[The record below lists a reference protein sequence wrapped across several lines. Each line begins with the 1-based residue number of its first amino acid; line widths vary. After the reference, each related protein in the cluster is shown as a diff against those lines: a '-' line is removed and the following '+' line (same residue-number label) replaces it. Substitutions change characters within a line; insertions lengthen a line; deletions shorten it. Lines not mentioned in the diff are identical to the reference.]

1 MKRGDQSTIRPV
13 GNTMGQA
20 LACPIPRLKTKT
32 IRINRSH
39 RKGLLMTTIDH
50 QNSAETLEQQ
60 IDRLQ
65 NHAWIGDS
73 AQRMGELHAVIATLW
88 AEVQATR
95 KPMTTNFEPKRQRNA
110 ALKLLAASKAARRLI
125 LDLGKI
131 VRGLDGNHEWLEF
144 WTNDGDYLCCD
155 SRYDDIVAAIAQAET
170 AGIQPE
176 PSAVR
181 ENIQTGGAVL
191 ARLAEPPRFAIEQN
205 PAQNSDRL
213 YVLVDDKFGV
223 AIIRTDEGVVVDVYP
238 KNGFETIA
246 STYAFDS
253 DAEES
258 DDALTKPTET
268 QGATHV

>member
-1 MKRGDQSTIRPV
+1 
-13 GNTMGQA
+13 
-20 LACPIPRLKTKT
+20 
-32 IRINRSH
+32 
-39 RKGLLMTTIDH
+39 MTNIDH
-50 QNSAETLEQQ
+50 QHSAETLEQK

-65 NHAWIGDS
+65 NHAWIGDP

-95 KPMTTNFEPKRQRNA
+95 KAGCSPRRPQSTVPMLSVANNEYVSSTEIVPGVFLDPSVAVYIADRQGEVV
-110 ALKLLAASKAARRLI
+110 SW
-125 LDLGKI
+125 
-131 VRGLDGNHEWLEF
+131 NHEE
-144 WTNDGDYLCCD
+144 
-155 SRYDDIVAAIAQAET
+155 IVADPSGFTAVVAAVAIAT
-170 AGIQPE
+170 KYG

-181 ENIQTGGAVL
+181 ENIETGGAVL
-191 ARLAEPPRFAIEQN
+191 ARLAEPSRFAIEHN

-238 KNGFETIA
+238 KNGFDTIA

-268 QGATHV
+268 HGATHA